1 MTVPPQSVPPPSQ
14 ASSPAPS
21 KAQLRRARDDDAG
34 EIADVLLGSRAA
46 FLPYAVSPH
55 TDDAVRTWVRDVLL
69 SSEDVT
75 VATEADML
83 AKGRV
88 TKGRVTGILAM
99 KRHDGITWITQL
111 YLRPSHVNLGIG
123 SLLLSHALTTAAR
136 PIRLFTF
143 QQNTGARR
151 FYERSGFVPI
161 RFTDGSDNEERCP
174 DILLECR

>member
-1 MTVPPQSVPPPSQ
+1 MTVPPPSVPPPSQ
-14 ASSPAPS
+14 ASSQASLPAPS

-75 VATEADML
+75 VATETDKL
-83 AKGRV
+83 AKGM
-88 TKGRVTGILAM
+88 VTGILAM

-111 YLRPSHVNLGIG
+111 YLRPSHVNLGHG
-123 SLLLSHALTTAAR
+123 SLLLSHALTTAPR

-151 FYERSGFVPI
+151 FYERNGFVPI